1 MAGGEEGKQ
10 KNGAAGAPRRNAVRF
25 PPNLHSHHRTR
36 PPPWPTRSSY
46 WRAGKY
52 SLCVGCQTYV
62 RLNNP
67 PFFLYPSAARSPPV
81 SPPSTSAS
89 WRKATPSRKTSNV
102 CSPTWP
108 KRAVRSIQTRA
119 PPSTPRALFFQA
131 TARAA
136 TCARSRVARAPP
148 WLLGALAGR
157 NLNCVTRSRKAA
169 AALKEEYHAFRDR
182 GGVVLTASSL
192 ALLAGLHRAGRRE
205 AASESLTLTP
215 PLMVG
220 VQALLAWL
228 LYFYTALALREHV
241 LVVNGSNIRPW
252 WIRHHVWSAA
262 TVVLT
267 LTLPVDSPSVRVF
280 VWKLLC
286 WTAAQGGVMMLQN
299 RYQRR
304 RMYTR
309 IALGRAAAMDV
320 VSGESSGAAGQLL
333 ALYPFLFGLQAAQ
346 VAVGAQ
352 MVGATAAAALSRE
365 GWLDLEARESD
376 LRGSRGVAVAG
387 AAMVCMGLANFYHTV
402 LTVLDKRVTRAA
414 RTGGRAGGSA
424 GGARSVAGGTSTA
437 RPWSAGRPPLPRPPS
452 AGSKLA

>member
-1 MAGGEEGKQ
+1 MFG
-10 KNGAAGAPRRNAVRF
+10 
-25 PPNLHSHHRTR
+25 
-36 PPPWPTRSSY
+36 
-46 WRAGKY
+46 
-52 SLCVGCQTYV
+52 LCLGCQTTV
-62 RLNNP
+62 RLDETP
-67 PFFLYPSAARSPPV
+67 TPLSPFPHSRALSARVATFNQRVVAEGDALTEDVKRLQSDLAKAGSPEDADASAALDA
-81 SPPSTSAS
+81 AS
-89 WRKATPSRKTSNV
+89 SVLSGHGPGGDL
-102 CSPTWP
+102 
-108 KRAVRSIQTRA
+108 
-119 PPSTPRALFFQA
+119 RAL
-131 TARAA
+131 ARGAH
-136 TCARSRVARAPP
+136 PP

-157 NLNCVTRSRKAA
+157 KLNCVTRSRKAA

-192 ALLAGLHRAGRRE
+192 ALLTGLHRANRLE
-205 AASESLTLTP
+205 AASECLTLTP

-414 RTGGRAGGSA
+414 RTRRGGGASGAGGW
-424 GGARSVAGGTSTA
+424 RSGAGGTPTA
-437 RPWSAGRPPLPRPPS
+437 RPASAGRPPLPRPPS
-452 AGSKLA
+452 AGAKLA